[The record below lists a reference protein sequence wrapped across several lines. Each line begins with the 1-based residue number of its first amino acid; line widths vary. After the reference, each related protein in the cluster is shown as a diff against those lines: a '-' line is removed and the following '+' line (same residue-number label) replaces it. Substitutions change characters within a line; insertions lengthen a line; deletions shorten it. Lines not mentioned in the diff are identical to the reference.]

1 VAELIR
7 CSALAAVLKYGTFG
21 ANVQQPRVTFAE
33 RRPAALLR
41 LSAAQDDQGFAGVVR
56 NVIGLDLPRAPNT
69 ANASNSRALLWL
81 APRQW
86 LLVCDGEQIAI
97 GEQPLQGTLDKTGAT
112 VVDVS
117 HAYLV
122 VTISGERARDVLAKG
137 VPIDIDPVAFEVGAC
152 AQTCLTDMNVL
163 LHARELEAVDLY
175 VARSYALSL
184 WQWLTLSAAEF
195 GYDVS
200 AEGGGRAA
208 EL

>member
-7 CSALAAVLKYGTFG
+7 RSALAAVLKYGTFG
-21 ANVQQPRVTFAE
+21 ANVQQARVTFAE

-41 LSAAQDDQGFAGVVR
+41 LSATADDRDFAGVVR
-56 NVIGLDLPRAPNT
+56 SVVGLELPCAPNT
-69 ANASNSRALLWL
+69 VNASDSRALLWL
-81 APRQW
+81 AARQW
-86 LLVCDGEQIAI
+86 LLVCDGEQIAV
-97 GEQPLQGTLDKTGAT
+97 GEQPLQAALDKTGAT
-112 VVDVS
+112 MVDVS

-163 LHARELEAVDLY
+163 LHARELEAIDLY
-175 VARSYALSL
+175 VGRSYALSL

-195 GYDVS
+195 GYDVR
-200 AEGGGRAA
+200 AEGGSRAA
-208 EL
+208 EF